1 MSFFL
6 CACLCVGEA
15 EQTKLVSSLIVFTV
29 SSTQSVISTQT
40 AICPNNQ
47 LNNFCP
53 AYFHWYHSIHPS
65 IPNSLLFAHSSLH
78 LPVCLSHYTFISQFP
93 CSSTL
98 LLFVRFII
106 SSVCL
111 LFLISNLYQSSIWI
125 KERENFIQNIK
136 SSLIDWSFPDRW
148 SVCSTDS
155 FLNRLF
161 SVCGCRLTAKL
172 KSEENLIYI
181 QA

>member
-65 IPNSLLFAHSSLH
+65 QTLSYLLTLLSI
-78 LPVCLSHYTFISQFP
+78 CLSVSVTIPSSRSFLVPLP
-93 CSSTL
+93 CCCCC
-98 LLFVRFII
+98 FII
-106 SSVCL
+106 PSVCL

>member
-65 IPNSLLFAHSSLH
+65 QTLSYLLTLLSI
-78 LPVCLSHYTFISQFP
+78 CLSVSHYTFISQFP

-161 SVCGCRLTAKL
+161 SVCGCHLTAKL